1 MSLNLTQIE
10 IRKPS
15 ESKLRTFS
23 HPRSKAIDVREPD
36 CFRNNWKVNC
46 VIAQGLNNLT
56 TSDATPFKINNFV
69 LLYKLWRKVK
79 M

>member
-1 MSLNLTQIE
+1 MSLSLTQIE

-36 CFRNNWKVNC
+36 CFRNN
-46 VIAQGLNNLT
+46 
-56 TSDATPFKINNFV
+56 
-69 LLYKLWRKVK
+69 
-79 M
+79 